1 MENTFKGGADSRGPP
16 VSDPARPPSSASH
29 PHAWG
34 AAGWLAAALPAGG
47 ADRRRRG
54 GAAGEARLRL
64 GRSGMRRRARGR
76 AQGARGEAGRRR
88 TRGRAAAR
96 VGGGVPPPAAQGGHG
111 VGRREVQGGQ
121 TA

>member
-1 MENTFKGGADSRGPP
+1 MENIFKGGADSRGPP

-29 PHAWG
+29 PHARG

-64 GRSGMRRRARGR
+64 GRSGGACGQSAGRAR
-76 AQGARGEAGRRR
+76 AAGRRR
-88 TRGRAAAR
+88 TRDRAAAR
-96 VGGGVPPPAAQGGHG
+96 VGGGVPPAAAQGSHG
-111 VGRREVQGGQ
+111 VGRREVQGGP
-121 TA
+121 AA